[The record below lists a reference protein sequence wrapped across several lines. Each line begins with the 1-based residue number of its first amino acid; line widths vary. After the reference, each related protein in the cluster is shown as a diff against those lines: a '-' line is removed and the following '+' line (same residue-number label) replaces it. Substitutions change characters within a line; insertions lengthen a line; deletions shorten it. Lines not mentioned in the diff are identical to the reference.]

1 MVLPPA
7 NAWLLA
13 YPILKEMSPGDSA
26 LIFPLLVNLGPDA
39 IYADA
44 VPAGLSAAL
53 ASAVT
58 GVLLPP
64 DKPTPVTIPI
74 QVPKDVPVGYYALSI
89 EYSLNGPNISQ
100 PLTKISQ
107 PLIIHVV
114 PPRAAGLAVYREIS
128 IDRQQNNSV
137 MRLRAVNKGI
147 RPIGRAAVFEQV
159 PPAFDLKG
167 ISFIVPPT
175 ATDKPLMRWD
185 LVNVLSNETR
195 TLSYVLS
202 GIPNNLE
209 LFTLWPPAQTIIL
222 APDFYRNIL
231 IGGFEAPDIGPG
243 EKGNYVLKLFNAGS
257 SDETVTVKIT
267 GADGWELEPDSF
279 VVFIPSGA
287 TYSLEFSLTAPADAP
302 DPVYAFTVHLD
313 YAGIQDQKTL
323 LVPLNHEKPITPVPT
338 PLSQQLLAWVARN
351 IPMLVL
357 AGLACVAVSLAIRK
371 GYVELRKPRYDKKR
385 VDGLTKL
392 QQMFGGDEN
401 KK

>member
-13 YPILKEMSPGDSA
+13 YPILKELSPGDNS
-26 LIFPLLVNLGPDA
+26 LIFPLLVNHGPDA

-64 DKPTPVTIPI
+64 DKPTSVVIPI

-89 EYSLNGPNISQ
+89 EYSLNGSN
-100 PLTKISQ
+100 ISQ

-114 PPRAAGLAVYREIS
+114 PPRAAGMAVYREIS

-137 MRLRAVNKGI
+137 MRLRAVNKGAW
-147 RPIGRAAVFEQV
+147 PIGHAEVFEQV
-159 PPAFDLKG
+159 PPAFGLHG

-175 ATDKPLMRWD
+175 AMDKPLIRWD

-195 TLSYVLS
+195 TLSYALS
-202 GIPNNLE
+202 GIPNNPE
-209 LFTLWPPAQTIIL
+209 LFTLWPPAQTMLIE
-222 APDFYRNIL
+222 PDFYRHIL
-231 IGGFEAPDIGPG
+231 LGGFEAPDLGPG
-243 EKGNYVLKLFNAGS
+243 EKGNYALKLFNTGP
-257 SDETVTVKIT
+257 SDETVAVKIT

-279 VVFIPSGA
+279 NVSIPSRA
-287 TYSLEFSLTAPADAP
+287 ISDLEFSLTAPADAT
-302 DPVYAFTVHLD
+302 DPVYAFTMYLD
-313 YAGIQDQKTL
+313 YAGIRDQKTL
-323 LVPLNHEKPITPVPT
+323 PVPLNHEKLVILPQS
-338 PLSQQLLAWVARN
+338 PLSQQLLAWAVRN
-351 IPMLVL
+351 APILAL
-357 AGLACVAVSLAIRK
+357 AGLACVAVSLAMRK

-385 VDGLTKL
+385 VDNLTKL
-392 QQMFGGDEN
+392 QQMFGNDEN

>member
-1 MVLPPA
+1 MQCTSSPA
-7 NAWLLA
+7 NAWLMA

-26 LIFPLLVNLGPDA
+26 LIFPLLVNRGPDA

-64 DKPTPVTIPI
+64 NKPTSVVIPI
-74 QVPKDVPVGYYALSI
+74 QVPKDVPGGYYALSI
-89 EYSLNGPNISQ
+89 EYSLNGSN
-100 PLTKISQ
+100 ISQ

-114 PPRAAGLAVYREIS
+114 PPQAAGLAVYREIT

-137 MRLRAVNKGI
+137 MRLRAVNKGA
-147 RPIGRAAVFEQV
+147 RPIGRAEVFEQV

-167 ISFIVPPT
+167 LSFHAPPA
-175 ATDKPLMRWD
+175 ATDKSLIRWD

-267 GADGWELEPDSF
+267 GADGWKLEPDSF
-279 VVFIPSGA
+279 TVFIPSGA
-287 TYSLEFSLTAPADAP
+287 TYNLEFSLTAPADAP

-323 LVPLNHEKPITPVPT
+323 LVPLNHERLVTVAPS
-338 PLSQQLLAWVARN
+338 PLFQQLLAWAVRN
-351 IPMLVL
+351 AHLLVL
-357 AGLACVAVSLAIRK
+357 AGLAGVAIPLAIRR
-371 GYVELRKPRYDKKR
+371 GYQELRKPRYSKKR
-385 VDGLTKL
+385 VDSLIKL
-392 QQMFGGDEN
+392 QQMFGDDEN